1 MNKKG
6 FTLVE
11 LLAVI
16 VLLGLV
22 LVITM
27 TNGFGIFNKAKSGIN
42 QIEENNLIE
51 AAKVFLVEVDNGFV
65 NHPTSCNVFEKKY
78 SNGNIVSSGNCT
90 IDVSYIIENYMDKT
104 PENCNK
110 ENNKVFKIKIQ
121 KIYNDTTGEDLKE
134 TNYIVEKTSETDII
148 CSN

>member
-16 VLLGLV
+16 VVLGLL

-51 AAKVFLVEVDNGFV
+51 AAKVFLVDVDNDFLKS
-65 NHPTSCNVFEKKY
+65 NEYPTGCVRNDFLNPNTCNV
-78 SNGNIVSSGNCT
+78 S
-90 IDVSYIIENYMDKT
+90 VSYILNKYMDKT
-104 PENCNK
+104 PEGCDPNK
-110 ENNKVFKIKIQ
+110 SLTLSIEYVYDSNGN
-121 KIYNDTTGEDLKE
+121 LKD
-134 TNYIVEKTSETDII
+134 TNYNVNKSEII
-148 CSN
+148 CTK

>member
-16 VLLGLV
+16 VVLGLL

-51 AAKVFLVEVDNGFV
+51 AAKVFLVDVDNDFLKS
-65 NHPTSCNVFEKKY
+65 NEYPTGCVRNDFLNPNTCNV
-78 SNGNIVSSGNCT
+78 S
-90 IDVSYIIENYMDKT
+90 VSYILNEYMDKT
-104 PENCNK
+104 PEGCDPNK
-110 ENNKVFKIKIQ
+110 SLTLSIEYVYDSNGN
-121 KIYNDTTGEDLKE
+121 LKD
-134 TNYIVEKTSETDII
+134 TNYNVNKSEII
-148 CSN
+148 CTK

>member
-16 VLLGLV
+16 VLLGLI

-42 QIEENNLIE
+42 QIEEDNLIE
-51 AAKVFLVEVDNGFV
+51 AAKVFLVDVDNEFVTNWPTGCTSKDMFLSGCNVEVD
-65 NHPTSCNVFEKKY
+65 
-78 SNGNIVSSGNCT
+78 
-90 IDVSYIIENYMDKT
+90 YIINNYMDKI
-104 PENCNK
+104 PESCDTSK
-110 ENNKVFKIKIQ
+110 FLKLSIEY
-121 KIYNDTTGEDLKE
+121 IYDNGVLKE
-134 TNYIVEKTSETDII
+134 TNYNVEKDEVI
-148 CSN
+148 CLN